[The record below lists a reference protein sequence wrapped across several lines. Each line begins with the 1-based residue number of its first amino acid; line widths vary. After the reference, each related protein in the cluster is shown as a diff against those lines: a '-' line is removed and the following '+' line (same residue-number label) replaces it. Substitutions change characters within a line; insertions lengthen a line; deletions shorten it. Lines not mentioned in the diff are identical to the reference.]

1 MSQYFSIH
9 PVNPQMRL
17 IKRAVEMIKQGG
29 QDDSP
34 VPGIEYRFPELN
46 KI

>member
-1 MSQYFSIH
+1 MLMIE
-9 PVNPQMRL
+9 
-17 IKRAVEMIKQGG
+17 IIKQGG